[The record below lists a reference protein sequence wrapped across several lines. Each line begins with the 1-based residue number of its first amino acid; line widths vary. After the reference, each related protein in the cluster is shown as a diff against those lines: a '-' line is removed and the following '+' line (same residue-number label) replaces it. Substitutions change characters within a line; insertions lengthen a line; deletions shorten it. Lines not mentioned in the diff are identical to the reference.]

1 MIGTVVYVCWLG
13 WLKVLV
19 TLVDWLT
26 VVATGNWSIDCAG
39 FRYLWAGR
47 YNWSIDCAGFRYLW
61 AGRYWDGGDS
71 GLLIECGG
79 DCLTDWLVAGVSYLW
94 AGRYQDGGDS
104 GWLIDCGWLLTDWLI
119 VQGSV
124 IFELDNTEM
133 KVRRVLIDWLIVQG
147 SVICELNDT
156 EIEAALVDW
165 LIVQGSVICEL
176 DDTEMKVK
184 RVLANS
190 TNRHAVAYNE
200 DTETIRW

>member
-47 YNWSIDCAGFRYLW
+47 Y
-61 AGRYWDGGDS
+61 WDGDDS

>member
-26 VVATGNWSIDCAG
+26 VVATG
-39 FRYLWAGR
+39 
-47 YNWSIDCAGFRYLW
+47 NWSIDCAGFRYLW

-124 IFELDNTEM
+124 ICELDNTEM
-133 KVRRVLIDWLIVQG
+133 EVRRVLIDWLIVQG
-147 SVICELNDT
+147 SVICELY
-156 EIEAALVDW
+156 
-165 LIVQGSVICEL
+165 
-176 DDTEMKVK
+176 DTEM
-184 RVLANS
+184 
-190 TNRHAVAYNE
+190 
-200 DTETIRW
+200 